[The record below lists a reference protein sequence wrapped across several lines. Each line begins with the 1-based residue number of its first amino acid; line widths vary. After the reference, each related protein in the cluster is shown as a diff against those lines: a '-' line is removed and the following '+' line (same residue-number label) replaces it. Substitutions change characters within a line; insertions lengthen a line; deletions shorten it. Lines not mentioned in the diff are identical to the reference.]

1 MKIFTNTN
9 KPAHVT
15 ALKVVLKPLK
25 KAPKLRSPIL
35 VLASGGKYT
44 SLWGKVSFGVVSN
57 RQHSLFL
64 VGINPSVL
72 SHLWCIQPHIDLIIK
87 HTQTHICRCGGT
99 GLNVTGA
106 NRVIIFD
113 PSWNPATDNQAED
126 RLITCMYIVIEVD

>member
-1 MKIFTNTN
+1 MKLFTSTN

-15 ALKVVLKPLK
+15 ALKVVPQPLKLLK
-25 KAPKLRSPIL
+25 KALNLRSPIL
-35 VLASGGKYT
+35 MLASGEKYT

-87 HTQTHICRCGGT
+87 YTHTQTNK
-99 GLNVTGA
+99 L
-106 NRVIIFD
+106 
-113 PSWNPATDNQAED
+113 
-126 RLITCMYIVIEVD
+126 TCTHVHA

>member
-35 VLASGGKYT
+35 IPTSGGKYT

-87 HTQTHICRCGGT
+87 HTHTHTHNIIY
-99 GLNVTGA
+99 
-106 NRVIIFD
+106 VII
-113 PSWNPATDNQAED
+113 ST
-126 RLITCMYIVIEVD
+126 YSV

>member
-15 ALKVVLKPLK
+15 ALKVVPQPLKLLK
-25 KAPKLRSPIL
+25 KALNLRSPIL
-35 VLASGGKYT
+35 MLASGEKYT

-72 SHLWCIQPHIDLIIK
+72 SP
-87 HTQTHICRCGGT
+87 TTH
-99 GLNVTGA
+99 
-106 NRVIIFD
+106 
-113 PSWNPATDNQAED
+113 
-126 RLITCMYIVIEVD
+126 